1 MSLRNPNVQ
10 LRRTVRLLGDLQ
22 RLLRHRHVV
31 FQCALV
37 DREQRLPLFD
47 RDAIVDL
54 QLHITDRAGSD
65 IRKNIRL
72 DRALH
77 ADLPAEMMSLR
88 LRGLDFDLV
97 DGPGLRFVFFGE
109 LGTCGG
115 GNAEDRRG
123 NEEEGGNMIHDRLVR
138 FNLVTN

>member
-77 ADLPAEMMSLR
+77 ADLFAEMALLR
-88 LRGLDFDLV
+88 RGCLNFDLIHGSGFRV
-97 DGPGLRFVFFGE
+97 VAPVEFGA
-109 LGTCGG
+109 CGG
-115 GNAEDRRG
+115 EAEEPGGQEQERRRIFH
-123 NEEEGGNMIHDRLVR
+123 NHLIR
-138 FNLVTN
+138 FK